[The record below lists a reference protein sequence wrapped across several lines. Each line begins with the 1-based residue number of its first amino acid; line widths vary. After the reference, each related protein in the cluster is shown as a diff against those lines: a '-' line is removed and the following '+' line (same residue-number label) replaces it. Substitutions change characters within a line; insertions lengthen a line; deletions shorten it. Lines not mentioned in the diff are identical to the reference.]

1 MFALRLLRV
10 PALTLG
16 LTLAA
21 AAAARAEPNAPIPQ
35 PARDR
40 YDQGQA
46 LEKQGKY
53 KEAIEAYQEAIN
65 LGMQL
70 FPRAHLK
77 EARAYLE
84 LKEYDAALARFTKFI
99 DGFGLEDSCRY

>member
-1 MFALRLLRV
+1 MSRGCLLSF
-10 PALTLG
+10 PALALG
-16 LTLAA
+16 LTLLAGQTG
-21 AAAARAEPNAPIPQ
+21 RAEPTDPIPQ

-53 KEAIEAYQEAIN
+53 KEALEAYQEAIN
-65 LGMQL
+65 LGMQT

-77 EARAYLE
+77 EARTYLE
-84 LKEYDAALARFTKFI
+84 LKDYDAALKRFTKFI

>member
-1 MFALRLLRV
+1 LFASGF
-10 PALTLG
+10 AG
-16 LTLAA
+16 AG
-21 AAAARAEPNAPIPQ
+21 EPQISVPQ

-46 LEKQGKY
+46 LEKQGKTA
-53 KEAIEAYQEAIN
+53 EALAAYQQAIA

-77 EARAYLE
+77 EARAYLD
-84 LKEYDAALARFTKFI
+84 LKDYDAAVARYTKFI
-99 DGFGLEDSCRY
+99 DSFGLEDSCRY

>member
-1 MFALRLLRV
+1 MSVHRLLLLL
-10 PALTLG
+10 ALALS
-16 LTLAA
+16 LAA
-21 AAAARAEPNAPIPQ
+21 GRAGAEPTASIPQ

-46 LEKQGKY
+46 LEKQGKFQ
-53 KEAIEAYQEAIN
+53 EALEAYQEAIN

-77 EARAYLE
+77 EARAYLQ
-84 LKEYDAALARFTKFI
+84 LKDYDAAVARFTKFI